1 MATIVARRVRLPR
14 STLRYLSSRNFTCSA
29 PVLKKRRP
37 TSSLDTDDLFGSVST
52 KEGDLFHSS
61 FDLQDTPK
69 SSKAASSF
77 QEPKPRRSK
86 VKPQYEQFDEHYA
99 FLMDRLGPK
108 PVAVH
113 PQVRNRAIK
122 RLLHHSRGPEHLERI
137 MEVLAKWRNDGRTVD
152 EQTAVEIIDR
162 FVAWQPT
169 LLLRLLTERPK
180 YGVTLPN
187 VAEARRILR
196 RLVFYRPPEI
206 AGTPDIEAKKKA
218 NAEALKNSVTF
229 AALLPAHGFPKAA
242 TEDEVCCALLAQA
255 CARNL
260 VFAEALERKKAESG
274 TADAKSTSA
283 SIPPAKRAPLGT
295 ASTRGLLAIS
305 SSLATLL
312 SQSSKAQPLSDP
324 ETRPD
329 SESELDAEATALL
342 KRMSGVTQTP
352 SDERS
357 WISVSLRDVVRALRD
372 VRASNPSLGSA
383 KTNLEVLDKAF
394 GDLNAG
400 KASLV

>member
-1 MATIVARRVRLPR
+1 MATVVARCIRLHRP
-14 STLRYLSSRNFTCSA
+14 TLCYLSSRSFTSSA
-29 PVLKKRRP
+29 SVLKKRRAAP
-37 TSSLDTDDLFGSVST
+37 SLDADDLFGSVPV
-52 KEGDLFHSS
+52 KEEDLFSS
-61 FDLQDTPK
+61 SDRQESNKP
-69 SSKAASSF
+69 ASSF
-77 QEPKPRRSK
+77 QEPISRTE
-86 VKPQYEQFDEHYA
+86 VKPQYEQFDEHYK

-113 PQVRNRAIK
+113 PQIRNRAIK
-122 RLLHHSRGPEHLERI
+122 RLLHHSRGPEHLEKI
-137 MEVLAKWRNDGRTVD
+137 MEVLVKWRNDGRTID

-162 FVAWQPT
+162 FLAWQPT
-169 LLLRLLTERPK
+169 LIFKLLAERPK
-180 YGVTLPN
+180 YGVTLPSI
-187 VAEARRILR
+187 AEARRILR
-196 RLVFYRPPEI
+196 RLVFYRLPEI
-206 AGTPDIEAKKKA
+206 AGTSDIEAKKKA
-218 NAEALKNSVTF
+218 NAEALRNAVTF

-260 VFAEALERKKAESG
+260 VFAEALERKKAETSN
-274 TADAKSTSA
+274 ADAGSASA

-305 SSLATLL
+305 SSLASLL
-312 SQSSKAQPLSDP
+312 SQASKAQPPSES

-329 SESELDAEATALL
+329 SEAELDAEALAML

-357 WISVSLRDVVRALRD
+357 WISAALRDVVRALRD

-383 KTNLEVLDKAF
+383 KTNLEVLEKAF

-400 KASLV
+400 KASLA